1 MARSKPPADVRIL
14 GIETTCDETAA
25 AVFTAEPRVL
35 SSVVSSQAKMH
46 ARFGGVV
53 PEMASRAH
61 VLNLTPVVE
70 QALKEAG
77 AAFDDL
83 DAVAAASQ
91 PGLVGSILVGLTA
104 AKAFAAALEIP
115 LLTFNHVEAHL
126 FACQMQRAESVFPC
140 IGLVASGGHSNLF
153 LCRSTNE
160 MTMIGGTIDDAAGEA
175 FDKVASMLGLGYP
188 GGPSIEKAA
197 ASGNPKAFAFPRT
210 FLKDERLDFSFSGLK
225 TAVRYALFGQNAT
238 STDAPLSP
246 ETVANAAASFQ
257 AAVID
262 VLVAKCRQAC
272 LKHGVTRLCVGGGVA
287 ANSLLRQSLS
297 AMCSAEGFDLVVP
310 PLSWCTDNAAMAAVV
325 VDRFRRGE
333 SDQLDVDATPGLI
346 RG

>member
-1 MARSKPPADVRIL
+1 MPPAKSPSDLRIL

-70 QALKEAG
+70 QTLVD
-77 AAFDDL
+77 AATTFDEL
-83 DAVAAASQ
+83 DAIAVASR

-104 AKAFAAALEIP
+104 AKAFAAALDIP

-126 FACQMQRAESVFPC
+126 FACQMQREQAIFPC
-140 IGLVASGGHSNLF
+140 IGLVVSGGHSNLF
-153 LCRSTNE
+153 LCRSASQME
-160 MTMIGGTIDDAAGEA
+160 MVGGTIDDAAGEA
-175 FDKVASMLGLGYP
+175 FDKVASLLGLGYP

-197 ASGNPKAFAFPRT
+197 AAGDPQRFAFPRA
-210 FLKDERLDFSFSGLK
+210 FLKEERLDFSFSGLK
-225 TAVRYALFGQNAT
+225 TAVRYALFGQNAAR
-238 STDAPLSP
+238 TDAPLEP
-246 ETVANAAASFQ
+246 QTVADAAASFQ
-257 AAVID
+257 TAVVD

-272 LKHGVTRLCVGGGVA
+272 RRFKMNRLCVGGGVA
-287 ANSLLRQSLS
+287 ANGALRQRLEL
-297 AMCSAEGFDLVVP
+297 MCQTEGVELIVP

-325 VDRFRRGE
+325 VDRIRRGE
-333 SDQLDVDATPGLI
+333 SDPLDIDAAPGLI
-346 RG
+346 R